1 MGLFGGVKDKLGFG
15 NKAEWEEDEYGAPQ
29 DGYAEQYDDFG
40 DAGASSD
47 NVVAFDA
54 YDPNKFENIRI
65 NSKKE
70 PRVAGY
76 DSLGSSAGDSRFDDY
91 DMGGSGGFSG
101 GAGGNGLGSGGSGSG
116 GYSSRAG
123 SRMSQEDASPSWGTP
138 NDPSFIDHMG
148 SSYNRKE
155 VYEGLNSAA
164 SNSAS
169 AGGNFSSSGTSS
181 GVAIGALGSNAG
193 AGAVTDAGA
202 GMTTGTGMGAGF
214 SKSSDPY
221 SQFDSD
227 VKQIH
232 RDPAAHLEIVRPSS
246 YADVEKVANAAKAGK
261 SVVLDLKNTKPDLAK
276 RILDFSFGVAS
287 ALNGTVDKVA
297 DRVFVFAKGNNK
309 DLTKTE
315 REYLF
320 NQGVL

>member
-1 MGLFGGVKDKLGFG
+1 MGLFGGVKEKLGFG

-29 DGYAEQYDDFG
+29 DGYADQYDDYG
-40 DAGASSD
+40 DMSAGEPTD

-65 NSKKE
+65 NSKRE

-76 DSLGSSAGDSRFDDY
+76 DSLGSSASDSRFDDY
-91 DMGGSGGFSG
+91 
-101 GAGGNGLGSGGSGSG
+101 GAGGSSIGGSSIGGSSG
-116 GYSSRAG
+116 GYSSRAN
-123 SRMSQEDASPSWGTP
+123 SRISQEDAAPSWGAP

-169 AGGNFSSSGTSS
+169 STGSFSSSASGSSS
-181 GVAIGALGSNAG
+181 GVAIGALDSTGSFKSG
-193 AGAVTDAGA
+193 
-202 GMTTGTGMGAGF
+202 
-214 SKSSDPY
+214 SSDPY

-246 YADVEKVANAAKAGK
+246 YADVEKIANAAKAGK

-287 ALNGTVDKVA
+287 ALNGTVDKIA
-297 DRVFVFAKGNNK
+297 DRVFVFAKGSNK
-309 DLTKTE
+309 DLSKSE